1 MSLQENKA
9 ELLNS
14 LAISNEQRKPSQS
27 SRLARWV
34 MSIILLQAGLI
45 LYFIFAQPAN
55 SSAGFET
62 TQEVFSVNQIDEYTK
77 ETATPVI
84 KNEIEIGKT
93 KLEAQ
98 GFITASRVATVSSR
112 VLGVVK
118 KIEIEEGDV
127 VEKGQVLAYLDDS
140 HAQVELQLAKS
151 SFAAIQARIK
161 SAKVQ
166 VKEDVLDLKRVQGL
180 FNDSYASQS
189 LFEQKQN
196 ALEMSQAS
204 VELLIVELNIAQLRV
219 QQQMS
224 QLDDHVIRAP
234 FSGVVVATSA
244 QEGEVIAPSGAGGGF
259 TRTGICTI
267 IDMTSLEVVVEINE
281 QLISQISLEQNVE
294 IRTFAYKDVVLSGR
308 VEKVLPRANLAKGTI
323 EVRIELLEND
333 VRILPDMGVRVG
345 FL

>member
-1 MSLQENKA
+1 MSLQKNKA

-14 LAISNEQRKPSQS
+14 LAISHEQRQPIKF
-27 SRLARWV
+27 SRLVRWTMLV
-34 MSIILLQAGLI
+34 ILLQAGLI
-45 LYFIFAQPAN
+45 SYFIFIQPVN
-55 SSAGFET
+55 LSSAFET
-62 TQEVFSVNQIDEYTK
+62 TPDGLP
-77 ETATPVI
+77 A
-84 KNEIEIGKT
+84 NEIVQYPKKTPTEAIKGELDIGKT

-98 GFITASRVATVSSR
+98 GFIIASRVATVSSR

-118 KIEIEEGDV
+118 KIEVEEGDV
-127 VEKGQVLAYLDDS
+127 VQQGQVLAYLDDS
-140 HAQVELQLAKS
+140 HAQVELQLAES

-161 SAKVQ
+161 SARVQ

-180 FNDSYASQS
+180 FNDNYASQS

-196 ALEMSQAS
+196 ELEMSQAS
-204 VELLIVELNIAQLRV
+204 VELLMVELNIAQLRV
-219 QQQMS
+219 QQQIS

-267 IDMTSLEVVVEINE
+267 IDMGSLEVVVEINE
-281 QLISQISLEQNVE
+281 QLISQINLEQNVE
-294 IRTFAYKDVVLSGR
+294 VRTFAYKDVLLSGR

-323 EVRIELLEND
+323 EVHIELLEND

>member
-1 MSLQENKA
+1 MSLKESKA

-14 LAISNEQRKPSQS
+14 LAISNEQRQPNRY
-27 SRLARWV
+27 SRLVRWV
-34 MSIILLQAGLI
+34 MLIILLQAGLI
-45 LYFIFAQPAN
+45 SYYIFAQPAN
-55 SSAGFET
+55 SGSTFET
-62 TQEVFSVNQIDEYTK
+62 TQSALVINKPDDKTQKTAAPMAKKKIDL
-77 ETATPVI
+77 
-84 KNEIEIGKT
+84 GKT

-118 KIEIEEGDV
+118 RIEIEEGDI
-127 VEKGQVLAYLDDS
+127 VEQGQVLAYLDDS
-140 HAQVELQLAKS
+140 HAQVELELAKS

-166 VKEDVLDLKRVQGL
+166 VKEDVLDLKRVQDL
-180 FNDSYASQS
+180 FNDNYASQS
-189 LFEQKQN
+189 LFEQRQN
-196 ALEMSQAS
+196 ELEMSQAS
-204 VELLIVELNIAQLRV
+204 VELLMVELKIAQLRV

-281 QLISQISLEQNVE
+281 QLISQINLEQNVE
-294 IRTFAYKDVVLSGR
+294 IRAFAYKNLLLSGR

-323 EVRIELLEND
+323 EVHIELLEND